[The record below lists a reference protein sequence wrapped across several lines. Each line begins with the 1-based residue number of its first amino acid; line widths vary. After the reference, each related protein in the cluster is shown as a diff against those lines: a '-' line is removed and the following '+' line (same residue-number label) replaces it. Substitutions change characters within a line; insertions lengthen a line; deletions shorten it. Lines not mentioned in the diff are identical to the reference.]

1 MKVWTREVTKH
12 LLGAGLGPLS
22 KILAVKICKGAFTYD
37 VRCFW
42 GIFDLPT
49 YPNQI
54 LYYMYISLFSEIR

>member
-1 MKVWTREVTKH
+1 MVASGSKFSC
-12 LLGAGLGPLS
+12 PLDMGYH
-22 KILAVKICKGAFTYD
+22 VKGAFTYD

-54 LYYMYISLFSEIR
+54 KEGCD